1 MERVEELNK
10 RIYARNQGDT
20 PAFYFSPRPI
30 PTKYT
35 ILPIL
40 DERKPA
46 PPIKCKPLFDIKTQF
61 LPSTYSPWSGKASTI
76 DIETD
81 LYRPTMFVPS
91 SKSELYNISIPK
103 TPGVQPH
110 LHLFESV
117 HTKQSGIK
125 VNIPE
130 KHIFNNDTRIK
141 NLI

>member
-35 ILPIL
+35 FLPIL

-46 PPIKCKPLFDIKTQF
+46 PPKCKPIFNVNTQF

-81 LYRPTMFVPS
+81 LYRPKMFVPS
-91 SKSELYNISIPK
+91 SNSDLYKISIPK

-110 LHLFESV
+110 VHLFESV
-117 HTKQSGIK
+117 HTTKTGIK

-130 KHIFNNDTRIK
+130 KRLFNNDTRIK
-141 NLI
+141 NLT

>member
-10 RIYARNQGDT
+10 KIYARNKGDI

-30 PTKYT
+30 PTKYMV
-35 ILPIL
+35 LPIV
-40 DERKPA
+40 DEQSKTSIKYKPN
-46 PPIKCKPLFDIKTQF
+46 FNVKTQF
-61 LPSTYSPWSGKASTI
+61 IPSTSSPWSGKASTI
-76 DIETD
+76 DIETE
-81 LYRPTMFVPS
+81 LYRPQMFVPS
-91 SKSELYNISIPK
+91 SNSELYKISIPK

-110 LHLFESV
+110 VHLFESV
-117 HTKQSGIK
+117 HTTQNGIK

>member
-10 RIYARNQGDT
+10 RIYARNNGDT

-35 ILPIL
+35 LSIL

-46 PPIKCKPLFDIKTQF
+46 PPIKCKSIFDTKTQF

-81 LYRPTMFVPS
+81 LYRPKMFVPS
-91 SKSELYNISIPK
+91 SNSELYKISIPK
-103 TPGVQPH
+103 TPGAQPH
-110 LHLFESV
+110 VHLFESV
-117 HTKQSGIK
+117 QTTQTGIK

>member
-1 MERVEELNK
+1 MERVEELNN

-20 PAFYFSPRPI
+20 PAFYFSPRPV

-35 ILPIL
+35 FPIL

-46 PPIKCKPLFDIKTQF
+46 PPIKCKPIFDTNTHF

-81 LYRPTMFVPS
+81 LYRPKMFVPS
-91 SKSELYNISIPK
+91 SNSQLYKLSIPK

-110 LHLFESV
+110 VHLFESV
-117 HTKQSGIK
+117 QTKQTGIK

-130 KHIFNNDTRIK
+130 KRLFNNDTRIK